1 MTSNDNGLMTF
12 GEHLEVLRK
21 MLFRIIGVAL
31 VFAVAI
37 FCAKD
42 TTFRLLL
49 APCDNGF
56 ITYRWI
62 ETVAQSVGMDFRFA
76 PFHVQLINI
85 ELSSQFM
92 IHVSTAVYLALLFAS
107 PYIVVELYRFIA
119 PALYENER
127 HYSVAVSVAI
137 YVLFMLGVLMSYYVL
152 FPFALRFLGTY
163 QVVPDVVNQISL
175 SSYISTF
182 TTLTLLMGLVFQ
194 IPVLSFFLAKMGL
207 LEAGFM
213 KRYRRHAFILI
224 AVVAAFITPPDIF
237 TCCLVTLPMY
247 GLYEASILI
256 VSRVNG
262 AKD

>member
-62 ETVAQSVGMDFRFA
+62 EGVAQSVGMDFRFA

-92 IHVSTAVYLALLFAS
+92 IHVSTAVYLAL
-107 PYIVVELYRFIA
+107 
-119 PALYENER
+119 
-127 HYSVAVSVAI
+127 H
-137 YVLFMLGVLMSYYVL
+137 
-152 FPFALRFLGTY
+152 
-163 QVVPDVVNQISL
+163 
-175 SSYISTF
+175 
-182 TTLTLLMGLVFQ
+182 
-194 IPVLSFFLAKMGL
+194 
-207 LEAGFM
+207 
-213 KRYRRHAFILI
+213 RRG
-224 AVVAAFITPPDIF
+224 
-237 TCCLVTLPMY
+237 TLPFH
-247 GLYEASILI
+247 SSC
-256 VSRVNG
+256 VV
-262 AKD
+262 

>member
-12 GEHLEVLRK
+12 GGHLEVLRK

-31 VFAVAI
+31 VFAILI

-42 TTFRLLL
+42 TTFSLLL
-49 APCDNGF
+49 APCDNNF
-56 ITYRWI
+56 VTYRWI
-62 ETVAQSVGMDFRFA
+62 ESIAHDMGINFSFA

-92 IHVSTAVYLALLFAS
+92 THVSTAVYLALLFTS
-107 PYIVVELYRFIA
+107 PYVVVELYRFIA
-119 PALYENER
+119 PALYDNER
-127 HYSVAVSVAI
+127 RYSVVVSVAI

-163 QVVPDVVNQISL
+163 QVMPDVVNQINL

-194 IPVLSFFLAKMGL
+194 IPVLSFFPCQDGHTFFPCQDGHTRAWLH
-207 LEAGFM
+207 EAISPSCL
-213 KRYRRHAFILI
+213 YTYSCCRRLHHPTRHLHMSSCYGANVC
-224 AVVAAFITPPDIF
+224 AVRD
-237 TCCLVTLPMY
+237 
-247 GLYEASILI
+247 
-256 VSRVNG
+256 
-262 AKD
+262 